1 MTKSHDGYTFIILSE
16 WGLINSAGS
25 GFDLND
31 CCCVMVRIVI
41 YKMQLSSTHISNVC
55 QIIIIHYLWNVLNS
69 LSSFSTFAYLGNDQS
84 W

>member
-1 MTKSHDGYTFIILSE
+1 MSKMTESHNGYTFIILSE

-31 CCCVMVRIVI
+31 CCCVMVRIFI

-55 QIIIIHYLWNVLNS
+55 
-69 LSSFSTFAYLGNDQS
+69 
-84 W
+84 